1 VFKSLP
7 KGINSSILVAWLAK
21 SKLLVLDFAKI
32 NYTCSMLQNMYLSS
46 SAVYGFSI
54 LSIVVNVWFLWF
66 VITGI

>member
-1 VFKSLP
+1 MFKSLP
-7 KGINSSILVAWLAK
+7 KRINSSIFVAWLAK